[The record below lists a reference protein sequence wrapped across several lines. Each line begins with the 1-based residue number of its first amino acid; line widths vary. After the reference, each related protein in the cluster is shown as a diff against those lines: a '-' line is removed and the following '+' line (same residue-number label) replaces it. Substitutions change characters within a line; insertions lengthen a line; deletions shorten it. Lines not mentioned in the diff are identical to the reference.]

1 MNDLTPSQKGAVA
14 EAAIAATAMRLALVV
29 LRPLCEGGRYDL
41 AIDIGERL
49 LRVQCKWASRRGSV
63 LTAHCTTCRHTPSG
77 YLRTTSCAGEVDAI
91 GVYSPDTDSC
101 YLVPIQQ
108 VEGCSAISLRL
119 HPTRNNQAQGVRWAR
134 DYNLSA
140 SLEQNWGL
148 RFSADGANQESVTD
162 R

>member
-14 EAAIAATAMRLALVV
+14 EAAIAAMAIRLALVV

-49 LRVQCKWASRRGSV
+49 LRVQCKWASQRGSV
-63 LTAHCTTCRHTPSG
+63 LTVHCTTCRHTPSG
-77 YLRTTSCAGEVDAI
+77 YLRTTYRAGEVDAI
-91 GVYSPDTDSC
+91 GIYSPDTDSC
-101 YLVPIQQ
+101 YLVPIEQ

-119 HPTRNNQAQGVRWAR
+119 HPTRNNQAQRVRWAR
-134 DYNLSA
+134 DYSLSE
-140 SLEQNWGL
+140 SLEHYWGVRL
-148 RFSADGANQESVTD
+148 AGGASDQESGID